1 MQGKRIISWMLGIAI
16 LAGTGWSFWQKRQ
29 QKLAELSETV
39 QNEPAEPFVPEQSL
53 DPIIEA
59 QNASLS
65 QEKVEVLELN
75 LSVNQ
80 RFPMIKTVEQ
90 TLSQAS
96 AVGISHS
103 RSKLELILALT
114 VEEIQADGRKRFK
127 VRYTGVKYSHD
138 IAGERVEYDSNRAN
152 GPAPPEVQAYQ
163 RLVNNGFS
171 FWIGADNKIDELV
184 GFDDFLERCLQN
196 TSTDQRETV
205 LAKISESSGDDGIA
219 NFIDDSIGLL
229 PYNIDENHKGGAIRV
244 GETWVKTRRLTQ
256 PIPMVLK
263 TEYTLRELNDKI
275 ASINIAGDIAA
286 SKINSPMNQKGNSVQ
301 LHIRGGKSFGTCLID
316 RKTGL
321 PLESKIDRFLETTV
335 KLTNGK
341 EFEQQK
347 HIITTI
353 KAFPH
358 QEDRPLGPAAK
369 ISPPRN
375 PKPVA
380 N

>member
-1 MQGKRIISWMLGIAI
+1 MQGKRYISWIIGITI
-16 LAGTGWSFWQKRQ
+16 LAGTGWSFWTKRQ
-29 QKLAELSETV
+29 QKMAEAIKNIPAQPAVVAPPLETK
-39 QNEPAEPFVPEQSL
+39 
-53 DPIIEA
+53 IEA

-65 QEKVEVLELN
+65 EEKVEVLELN
-75 LSVNQ
+75 LTVDQ

-96 AVGISHS
+96 AAGISHS
-103 RSKLELILALT
+103 KSKLELILALT
-114 VEEIQADGRKRFK
+114 VEEIHKDGRKRFK
-127 VRYTGVKYSHD
+127 VQYTGVKYSHN
-138 IAGERVEYDSNRAN
+138 IAGEQVSYDSNRST

-171 FWIGADNKIDELV
+171 FWIGPNNKIVELV
-184 GFDDFLERCLQN
+184 GFDDFLKRCLQN
-196 TSTDQRETV
+196 TPPEQLETV
-205 LAKISESSGDDGIA
+205 LAKIAESSGDDGIA

-244 GETWVKTRRLTQ
+244 GETWTKTRRLTQ

-263 TEYTLRELNDKI
+263 TEYTLRELNDKT
-275 ASINIAGDIAA
+275 ATINIAGDIAA
-286 SKINSPMNQKGNSVQ
+286 SKIHSPMNQNGKSVQ
-301 LHIRGGKSFGTCLID
+301 LYIRGGKSFGTCLID

-335 KLTNGK
+335 KLANGK

-347 HIITTI
+347 QIVTTI
-353 KAFPH
+353 RAFPH
-358 QEDRPLGPAAK
+358 QEERRLGPSAK
-369 ISPPRN
+369 ITPPGDV
-375 PKPVA
+375 KPNA

>member
-1 MQGKRIISWMLGIAI
+1 MLGKRFISWMLGIAI
-16 LAGTGWSFWQKRQ
+16 LSGTVWSFWQKRQ
-29 QKLAELSETV
+29 QKLAEVV
-39 QNEPAEPFVPEQSL
+39 QNEPAEPFVPALPL
-53 DPIIEA
+53 DPKIDA
-59 QNASLS
+59 QNASLT

-96 AVGISHS
+96 AAGISHS
-103 RSKLELILALT
+103 KSKLELILALT
-114 VEEIQADGRKRFK
+114 VEEIHEDGRKRFK
-127 VRYTGVKYSHD
+127 VLYTRVKYSHN
-138 IAGERVEYDSNRAN
+138 IAGEQVEYDSNREN
-152 GPAPPEVQAYQ
+152 GPVPPEVQAYQ
-163 RLVNNGFS
+163 RLVKNGFS
-171 FWIGADNKIDELV
+171 FWIGPDNKIIELV
-184 GFDDFLERCLQN
+184 GFDEFIQRCLQN
-196 TSTDQRETV
+196 TAPDQRETV

-244 GETWVKTRRLTQ
+244 GETWMTTRRLTQ

-263 TEYTLRELNDKI
+263 TEYTLRELNDKT
-275 ASINIAGDIAA
+275 ATINIAGDIAA
-286 SKINSPMNQKGNSVQ
+286 SKINSPMNQTGNSVQ
-301 LHIRGGKSFGTCLID
+301 LHIRGGKTFGTCLID

-335 KLTNGK
+335 KLVSGK

-375 PKPVA
+375 LKPVA

>member
-1 MQGKRIISWMLGIAI
+1 MLGKRFISWMLGIAI
-16 LAGTGWSFWQKRQ
+16 LSGTVWSFWQKRQ
-29 QKLAELSETV
+29 QKLAEVV
-39 QNEPAEPFVPEQSL
+39 QNEPAEPFVPASPL
-53 DPIIEA
+53 DPKIDA
-59 QNASLS
+59 QNASLT

-96 AVGISHS
+96 AAGISHS
-103 RSKLELILALT
+103 KSKLELILALT
-114 VEEIQADGRKRFK
+114 VEEIQEDGRKRFK
-127 VRYTGVKYSHD
+127 VLYTRVKYSHN
-138 IAGERVEYDSNRAN
+138 IAGEQVEYDSNLEN
-152 GPAPPEVQAYQ
+152 GPVPPEVQAYQ
-163 RLVNNGFS
+163 RLVKNGFS
-171 FWIGADNKIDELV
+171 FWIGPDNKIIELV
-184 GFDDFLERCLQN
+184 GFDEFIQRCLQN
-196 TSTDQRETV
+196 TAPDQRETV

-244 GETWVKTRRLTQ
+244 GETWLTTRRLTQ

-263 TEYTLRELNDKI
+263 TEYTLRELNDKT
-275 ASINIAGDIAA
+275 ATINIAGDIAA
-286 SKINSPMNQKGNSVQ
+286 SKINSPMNQTGNSVQ
-301 LHIRGGKSFGTCLID
+301 LHIRGGKTFGTCLID

-335 KLTNGK
+335 KLVSGK

-375 PKPVA
+375 LKQVA

>member
-1 MQGKRIISWMLGIAI
+1 MQGKRYISWIIGITI
-16 LAGTGWSFWQKRQ
+16 LAGTGWSFWTKRQ
-29 QKLAELSETV
+29 QKMAEAIKNTPAKAAVVAPPLETK
-39 QNEPAEPFVPEQSL
+39 
-53 DPIIEA
+53 IEV

-65 QEKVEVLELN
+65 EEKVEVLELN

-96 AVGISHS
+96 TAGISHS
-103 RSKLELILALT
+103 KSKLELILALT
-114 VEEIQADGRKRFK
+114 VEEIHADGRKRFK
-127 VRYTGVKYSHD
+127 VVYTGVKYSHN
-138 IAGERVEYDSNRAN
+138 IAGEQVSYDSNRST

-171 FWIGADNKIDELV
+171 FWIGPDNKIVELV
-184 GFDDFLERCLQN
+184 GFDEFLKRCLQN
-196 TSTDQRETV
+196 TPPEQLETV
-205 LAKISESSGDDGIA
+205 LAKIAESSGDDGIA

-244 GETWVKTRRLTQ
+244 GETWMKTRRLTQ

-263 TEYTLRELNDKI
+263 TEYTLRELNDKT
-275 ASINIAGDIAA
+275 ATINIAGDIAS

-301 LHIRGGKSFGTCLID
+301 LHIRGGKTFGTCLID

-335 KLTNGK
+335 KLANGK

-347 HIITTI
+347 QIVTTI
-353 KAFPH
+353 RAFPH
-358 QEDRPLGPAAK
+358 QDERPLGPAAK
-369 ISPPRN
+369 ITPPGDVKTN
-375 PKPVA
+375 A